1 MTDLPVKTISP
12 AEAHRLIN
20 AGASLIDIREPD
32 EHRRERIAGAF
43 NLPLARVAPEA
54 AAGDTLIF
62 HCRSGMRTA
71 LATEQLAGAANG
83 RDCYVLES
91 GIEGWRGAGFPTTK
105 TTGAPIEM
113 QRQVMIAA
121 GALVLAG
128 TLLSLLFA
136 RGLIVLPLFVGAG
149 LMVAGITGFCGMARL
164 LALAPWN
171 RRVTALHG

>member
-1 MTDLPVKTISP
+1 MTVKTISP
-12 AEAHRLIN
+12 AEAHRLID

-32 EHRRERIAGAF
+32 EHRRERIVGAF
-43 NLPLARVAPEA
+43 NLRLAKVAPET
-54 AAGDTLIF
+54 AAGDILIF
-62 HCRSGMRTA
+62 HCRSGMRTE
-71 LATEQLAGAANG
+71 LAAEQLADAANG
-83 RDCYVLES
+83 RDCYALEG
-91 GIEGWRGAGFPTTK
+91 GIEGWRGAGYPTAK

-136 RGLIVLPLFVGAG
+136 RGFIAVPLFVGAG
-149 LMVAGITGFCGMARL
+149 LMIAGITGFCGMARL

-171 RRVTALHG
+171 RLAGAPHG

>member
-1 MTDLPVKTISP
+1 MTVKTISP

-20 AGASLIDIREPD
+20 AGASLIDVRQPD
-32 EHRRERIAGAF
+32 EHRRERIAGAL
-43 NLPLARVAPEA
+43 NIPLAKVAPETA
-54 AAGDTLIF
+54 VGGILIF
-62 HCRSGMRTA
+62 HCRSGMRTG

-83 RDCYVLES
+83 RDCYILES
-91 GIEGWRGAGFPTTK
+91 GIDGWRGAGFPTAK

-136 RGLIVLPLFVGAG
+136 RAFIALPLFVGAG

-171 RRVTALHG
+171 RRLTALHG